1 MIEESARVISVDG
14 EHIWVETQRKSV
26 CGSCSAQKGCGTA
39 SLEKV
44 LGKRRTQVMVLS
56 QIAVS
61 PGDEVMIG
69 IQESALLRGSFAL
82 YGIPLLLM
90 LLGAVIAEALV
101 LSQTELPV
109 VMGAL
114 FGLLGGLLYVALFSR
129 KTQLDPR
136 YQPVIL
142 RIISPTNHRIDS
154 IFAP

>member
-1 MIEESARVISVDG
+1 MIEESARVISVEDG
-14 EHIWVETQRKSV
+14 LIWVETQRKSV

-44 LGKRRTQVMVLS
+44 LGRRRTQVMVLS

-69 IQESALLRGSFAL
+69 VQESALLRGSFAL

-90 LLGAVIAEALV
+90 LLGAVIAEAVV

-129 KTQLDPR
+129 KAHLDPR

-142 RIISPTNHRIDS
+142 RIISPTNHRTDS

>member
-1 MIEESARVISVDG
+1 MIEESARVISIED

-56 QIAVS
+56 QIAVN
-61 PGDEVMIG
+61 PGDDVMIG
-69 IQESALLRGSFAL
+69 IQESALLRGSFVL

-90 LLGAVIAEALV
+90 LLGAVIAEAMI
-101 LSQTELPV
+101 LSRTELPV

-114 FGLLGGLLYVALFSR
+114 SGLLAGLFYVALFSR

-142 RIISPTNHRIDS
+142 RIISPTNHRTDS